1 MREDRERLLDILGS
15 IERIRRHT
23 SSGRER
29 FEADELVQVW
39 VIHHIEILGEAARG
53 VSDELRESHPEVR
66 WREMVGMRNVV
77 SHHYFGIDV
86 ERVWTTVERDLPRLE
101 AQLLAILS
109 ELRGGDPRRPSRAA
123 GSGPPC

>member
-1 MREDRERLLDILGS
+1 MRQDRERILDILGS
-15 IERIRRHT
+15 IERIRRHA

-53 VSDELRESHPEVR
+53 VSQALRESHPEVP
-66 WREMVGMRNVV
+66 WREMAGMRNVL

-101 AQLLAILS
+101 AQLVAILGQ
-109 ELRGGDPRRPSRAA
+109 L
-123 GSGPPC
+123 GS